1 MQRPSLQ
8 LPWPYAP
15 LWDVIQDTT
24 GVDLGAAATTVTL
37 TGLGAWLLTR
47 VVKIISGRLEAEE
60 VRLTKQEAEVTSLRV
75 AVTDLRVQY
84 AKCESEREANARALA
99 QALIRIDHL
108 EQGT

>member
-1 MQRPSLQ
+1 M
-8 LPWPYAP
+8 
-15 LWDVIQDTT
+15 VQDAT

-60 VRLTKQEAEVTSLRV
+60 VRLTKQEAEVTSLRT
-75 AVTDLRVQY
+75 AVTELRVQG
-84 AKCESEREANARALA
+84 AKCESEREALSRALA
-99 QALIRIDHL
+99 QALARIEHL